1 MTAFDRKIASTFIFT
16 GLAVVISAFCFVA
29 AAGAD
34 TTHACNQEEFQAR
47 HCIHEVSTSVEQPFS
62 APGASVLPC
71 CLDHSGQVPAT
82 IGGQAVGENIK
93 FFAVGA
99 AQDAAQQASFLVNH
113 AYVCAKS
120 PPVEPDILSSVLKKE

>member
-1 MTAFDRKIASTFIFT
+1 MNALGRKIASMSIFT
-16 GLAVVISAFCFVA
+16 GLAVAIGAFCFAA

-34 TTHACNQEEFQAR
+34 TTAASRSGKFPVT
-47 HCIHEVSTSVEQPFS
+47 HCADKASTSVEQPFS